1 MLDCGKVAASCLA
14 TRWKF
19 AEEKAPDEMQPSMW
33 ELKVCQFQT
42 DDLPRCDFGILLV
55 LLVGKMKRLVF
66 LCLFVCCFFLVVIV
80 IRDTRHITLPHERLS
95 P

>member
-55 LLVGKMKRLVF
+55 SACWEDEAFGF
-66 LCLFVCCFFLVVIV
+66 CLFVRLLFFFGC
-80 IRDTRHITLPHERLS
+80 DCD
-95 P
+95 